1 MPARHRLGGLPV
13 RLLWPTLAL
22 VVLVEAAIVLPA
34 LGIQRRLLLDGCQ
47 RAADVIAAATG
58 LAAPALTADPSFAA
72 RLRKLGLDGIWIRTQ
87 GAERQ
92 VLAPTGA
99 RIAAEPIDL
108 THEPLPLGIVRALRA
123 SVAGGGTPIAL
134 RAPSQLEPGA
144 ELELT
149 VARSKLRSALR
160 DFAWRALLLA
170 APVAAAA
177 GGVYYWLVFAGLVR
191 PIRRLTAAIAAFHAD
206 PDRAWSAGFDPA
218 ALGRGEIGDAGRDL
232 ADLRQ
237 EMRTA
242 LWRNARL
249 AALGTTFARACH
261 DLRGSLAT
269 GLLSAERLSA
279 HSDPMVAR
287 IGAAMVNGIEH
298 AAALVQQ
305 SLDYALD
312 APPAV
317 VRSRCA
323 LRALVAEAAQHQMAA
338 LDGCQ
343 VENRV
348 DPQLAAEADRLM
360 MVRILGNLLR
370 NAVEAGAK
378 RVRVTAGTEADG
390 LAVRIA
396 DDGPGLTESARVR
409 LFQPFASSR
418 PQGAGLG
425 LAIARDLM
433 RAQGGEITLAKTGPG
448 GTTFRLVLPRSP
460 GGQPDKEAST

>member
-1 MPARHRLGGLPV
+1 MPARHRPRGLSV

-22 VVLVEAAIVLPA
+22 VVLVEAAIFLPA
-34 LGIQRRLLLDGCQ
+34 LGRQRQMLLDGCE
-47 RAADVIAAATG
+47 RAADVIAAASR
-58 LAAPALTADPSFAA
+58 LAAPSLPADASFAA
-72 RLRKLGLDGIWIRTQ
+72 LLRTLGPDGIWIRSR
-87 GAERQ
+87 GGERQ

-99 RIAAEPIDL
+99 RAPAEPIDL
-108 THEPLPLGIVRALRA
+108 VREPLLLGIVRALRA
-123 SVAGGGTPIAL
+123 SVAGGGAPIAL
-134 RAPSQLEPGA
+134 RAPSRLEPGA

-149 VARSKLRSALR
+149 VARPKLRSALR
-160 DFAWRALLLA
+160 DFAWRALA
-170 APVAAAA
+170 VSAPIAAAA
-177 GGVYYWLVFAGLVR
+177 GGVYYWLMFAGLVR

-206 PDRAWSAGFDPA
+206 PDRAWSAGFDPG

-261 DLRGSLAT
+261 DLRGALAS

-279 HSDPMVAR
+279 HPDPAVAR
-287 IGAAMVNGIEH
+287 TGARMVSGIEH

-312 APPAV
+312 APPAT
-317 VRSRCA
+317 VRSRFE
-323 LRALVAEAAQHQMAA
+323 LRTLVDEAAQHQMAA
-338 LDGCQ
+338 LGGCE
-343 VENRV
+343 VENRIG
-348 DPQLAAEADRLM
+348 PQVAAEADRIM
-360 MVRILGNLLR
+360 MLRILGNLLR
-370 NAVEAGAK
+370 NAAEAGAK
-378 RVRVTAGTEADG
+378 RVRVTGEAAAEG
-390 LAVRIA
+390 LVVRVA
-396 DDGPGLTESARVR
+396 DDGPGLPEQLRGR

-433 RAQGGEITLAKTGPG
+433 RAQGGEIALADTGPH
-448 GTTFRLVLPRSP
+448 GTTFRLVLPLARP
-460 GGQPDKEAST
+460 VST